1 VLADAGW
8 RLVAVDGAV
17 LVQVDDTVRTLCP
30 VTSELRRLN
39 VAMLFAALAAFG
51 MLYST
56 QALLPAIGADF
67 GVSPAAASLTVSA
80 STGALALAIL
90 PLSSAAESLGR
101 VRVMRIGLLA
111 ACVFTF
117 VSAVSPFFAVL
128 LAARALVGVALAAVV
143 AVAVAHLGDE
153 VRPAELG
160 TAIGVYVAGNTLGG
174 IMGRL
179 VPGLVEEGTSW
190 RVAVAALGGVA
201 LVATLVFVA
210 TLPAAHQRTSRAVRL
225 GEHVGAVR
233 DLLHDPGIVRL
244 CLLAFLLM
252 GGFVA
257 CYNYLTFRL
266 EAPPLALSTTVTSLL
281 FLAYLA
287 GTVSS
292 PLAGRLSDSYGRK
305 RLALS
310 GIAISLAGLA
320 LTLPDQIVCITAGLL
335 VFTFGFFAT
344 HSVASSWVSAR
355 TPGSRGQASAM
366 YLLAYY
372 LGSSTFGALIGLA
385 YQYGGWPAAATGIG
399 ALFVVG
405 GLAIA
410 PRTMSE

>member
-117 VSAVSPFFAVL
+117 VSAVAPFFAVL

-210 TLPAAHQRTSRAVRL
+210 TLPAAHQRTTRAVRL

>member
-1 VLADAGW
+1 
-8 RLVAVDGAV
+8 
-17 LVQVDDTVRTLCP
+17 

-111 ACVFTF
+111 ACVFTL
-117 VSAVSPFFAVL
+117 VSAVAPFFAVL

-305 RLALS
+305 RLAVS
-310 GIAISLAGLA
+310 GIALSLAGLA

>member
-1 VLADAGW
+1 
-8 RLVAVDGAV
+8 
-17 LVQVDDTVRTLCP
+17 

-67 GVSPAAASLTVSA
+67 GVSPTAASLTVSA

-111 ACVFTF
+111 ACVFTL
-117 VSAVSPFFAVL
+117 VSAVAPFFAVL

-179 VPGLVEEGTSW
+179 VPGLVEESTSW

-210 TLPAAHQRTSRAVRL
+210 TLPAAHQRTARAVRL

-266 EAPPLALSTTVTSLL
+266 EAAPLGLSTTVTSLL

-292 PLAGRLSDSYGRK
+292 PAAGGLSDRFGRRPLALAG
-305 RLALS
+305 
-310 GIAISLAGLA
+310 IVVSLAGLA
-320 LTLPDQIVCITAGLL
+320 LTLPDRVAVITVGLL
-335 VFTFGFFAT
+335 VFTAGFFAT
-344 HSVASSWVSAR
+344 HSVASSWVSSRAAGR
-355 TPGSRGQASAM
+355 RGQASAM

-372 LGSSTFGALIGLA
+372 LGSSTFGALIGLP
-385 YQYGGWPAAATGIG
+385 YQYAGWPAAAGAIGLLFVLG
-399 ALFVVG
+399 ALTVAGVG
-405 GLAIA
+405 R
-410 PRTMSE
+410 PSTR